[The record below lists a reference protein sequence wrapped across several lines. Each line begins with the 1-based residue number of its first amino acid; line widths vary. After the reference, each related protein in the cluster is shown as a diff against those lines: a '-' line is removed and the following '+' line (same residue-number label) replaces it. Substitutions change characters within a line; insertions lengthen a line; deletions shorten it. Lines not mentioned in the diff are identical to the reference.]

1 MSRYAR
7 PARRS
12 TQYWILKNGALYARL
27 QYTDKAGKKRE
38 KVRRINKKRDAKAAV
53 KLMRD
58 EVLYPNSETIPLK
71 TITFA
76 ALAEMYER
84 EILLTETGIRDPWG
98 TVPGPI
104 RSVLKVLR
112 AHFGRK
118 PVRLIDAG
126 AITLFKKTRIESP
139 VLRQGNEKVK
149 ALDRNQ
155 KPSIARQNKVL
166 VTKDRNISSINREL
180 QMLKSILKF
189 AKQYE
194 FLDRD
199 PFLECKGI
207 ISVGL
212 EKRRQRVLSY
222 NEEEKLLRAC
232 TGRRSHVRPILICAL
247 DLGMSRGELF
257 RLTWRDI
264 DFDSGRIHVPI
275 LKGRTQDARTI
286 DMTARVHDELLKL
299 RERSQPL
306 MSFRIFG
313 ITDNIKKAWR
323 SALKEAGISDFRLND
338 CRYTAAVRS
347 REPRFHTRVPDDAR
361 NRPSADSVVVDLDA
375 FLKKRSTSS

>member
-12 TQYWILKNGALYARL
+12 TRYWILKNGALYARL
-27 QYTDKAGKKRE
+27 QYTDEAGKKRE
-38 KVRRINKKRDAKAAV
+38 KVRRINKKREARAAI
-53 KLMRD
+53 KSMRD
-58 EVLYPNSETIPLK
+58 EVQFPNSETTPLK

-84 EILLTETGIRDPWG
+84 EILMSGTGIRAPRE

-118 PVRLIDAG
+118 PIRLMDAS
-126 AITLFKKTRIESP
+126 AIVLYKNTRIESP
-139 VLRQGNEKVK
+139 VLRQANKEPKAVDGNPKRFGGK
-149 ALDRNQ
+149 
-155 KPSIARQNKVL
+155 QNKVP
-166 VTKDRNISSINREL
+166 VTQDRNISTVNREL

-189 AKQYE
+189 AGQKG
-194 FLDRD
+194 FLDQN

-247 DLGMSRGELF
+247 DLGMSRSELF

-264 DFDSGRIHVPI
+264 DFDRGRIHVPI
-275 LKGRTQDARTI
+275 VKGRTQDARTI
-286 DMTARVHDELLKL
+286 DMTERVREELFKL
-299 RERSQPL
+299 RERSQPF
-306 MSFRIFG
+306 MYVGVFG

-347 REPRFHTRVPDDAR
+347 REPRFHTRVPDNLR

-375 FLKKRSTSS
+375 FLKKRSTAS